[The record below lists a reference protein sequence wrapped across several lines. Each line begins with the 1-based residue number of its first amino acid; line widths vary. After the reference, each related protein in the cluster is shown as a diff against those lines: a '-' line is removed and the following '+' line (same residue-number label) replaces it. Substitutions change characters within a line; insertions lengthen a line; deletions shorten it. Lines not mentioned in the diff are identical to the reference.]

1 MKIAYIDVVGGLSGD
16 MLIGA
21 LIDAGLDP
29 KILEIELRKITSEG
43 WNLSIN
49 KCFRNSVNA
58 SNITFNIEQTN
69 ESFTFE
75 DFYKIVFNAS
85 IENSIKSKIV
95 GVIKLLENAEKKV
108 HSEDVE
114 DFHLHE
120 LGSLDTLLDVAGF
133 IIGLSLL
140 EIEDISISSI
150 PISNGQTIN
159 SHGAMPSNTLAATSI
174 LLDHNI
180 IFRTSKN
187 NIIGELITPTGA
199 AIVCYLI
206 NNFEPISFIPETI
219 GYGAGDKDIENYA
232 NVTSIWIGET
242 NYKTF
247 DENNKIILLETNIDD
262 SSGEIIGHVTQLL
275 FGIGCLD
282 VWTTPIFMKKNRPG
296 VKISVLI
303 EKVLEEKIVDIMMKE
318 TTTLGIRRSVIE
330 RHIAPRKIIKIST
343 IYGDIKVKVK
353 IIDGQIID
361 ANPEYEDCLKI
372 SKVNDIPLREVYN
385 LVTIETQ
392 KLFS

>member
-108 HSEDVE
+108 HSGDVE

-219 GYGAGDKDIENYA
+219 GYGAGDIDIENYA
-232 NVTSIWIGET
+232 NVTSICIGET
-242 NYKTF
+242 NSKTF

-303 EKVLEEKIVDIMMKE
+303 EKALEEKIVDIMMKE

-372 SKVNDIPLREVYN
+372 SKVNKIPLREVYN

>member
-242 NYKTF
+242 NSKTF

-275 FGIGCLD
+275 FDINGIY
-282 VWTTPIFMKKNRPG
+282 
-296 VKISVLI
+296 
-303 EKVLEEKIVDIMMKE
+303 
-318 TTTLGIRRSVIE
+318 
-330 RHIAPRKIIKIST
+330 IIQNYI
-343 IYGDIKVKVK
+343 
-353 IIDGQIID
+353 
-361 ANPEYEDCLKI
+361 LK
-372 SKVNDIPLREVYN
+372 
-385 LVTIETQ
+385 
-392 KLFS
+392 

>member
-150 PISNGQTIN
+150 PLSNGQTIN

-242 NYKTF
+242 NSKTF

-262 SSGEIIGHVTQLL
+262 SSGEIIGHVQQLL
-275 FGIGCLD
+275 FDIGCLD
-282 VWTTPIFMKKNRPG
+282 VWSTPIFMKKNRPG

>member
-199 AIVCYLI
+199 AIVSYLI

-242 NYKTF
+242 NSKTF

-303 EKVLEEKIVDIMMKE
+303 EKILEEKIVDIMMKE

>member
-242 NYKTF
+242 NSKTF

-303 EKVLEEKIVDIMMKE
+303 EKILEEKIVDIMMKE